1 MAPTALERALTGLR
15 DLRILNFRPRT
26 VIASALGREMPLMSN
41 LNQTLNKNRTS
52 RSILWSLLLA
62 SALVLAPGSAPLRA
76 EIDFAASLSIPL
88 GDDGRVFINL
98 ASNHY
103 HADPDVVV
111 YASTRL
117 GDPVNELPVALF
129 IATEANRP
137 VRAVLEL
144 RLGGES
150 WNNIFVSFGLP
161 YSGLFAELP
170 ADPGPPYGKAWGYW
184 KKHKKQPSARIV
196 LSDTEFT
203 DLVHLHVTTRALGI
217 DAREAIRLRAKG
229 SRFDVIAGNAY
240 RAKHAGKNAGKSKG
254 KGQGAQK
261 GKPKNK
267 GKSSK
272 P

>member
-1 MAPTALERALTGLR
+1 MW
-15 DLRILNFRPRT
+15 
-26 VIASALGREMPLMSN
+26 N
-41 LNQTLNKNRTS
+41 LNRNWTS
-52 RSILWSLLLA
+52 RSILWSFLLG
-62 SALVLAPGSAPLRA
+62 SALALAPGSAPAHA

-88 GDDGRVFINL
+88 GDDGRVLINV

-129 IATEANRP
+129 IAKGAGRP
-137 VRAVLEL
+137 VRAILEL
-144 RLGGES
+144 RLGGKS
-150 WNNIFVSFGLP
+150 WNDIFVSFGLP
-161 YSGLFAELP
+161 YSVLFAELP

-184 KKHKKQPSARIV
+184 KKHKKQPSVRIA
-196 LSDTEFT
+196 LSDMEFT

-217 DAREAIRLRAKG
+217 DAREAIRLRATG
-229 SRFDVIAGNAY
+229 NRFDVIAGNAY

-254 KGQGAQK
+254 KGAQK
-261 GKPKNK
+261 GKSK